1 MQADSPAYYHL
12 FTDLAVGTLEHAN
25 DPVRCAEHVAD
36 QIRELLGVRAVA
48 VAACHGHHAPHGI
61 LAVRPGRHAELVLR
75 PEVDRLIHL
84 SHASPQAMIASPK
97 DPGPTGELLRAL
109 GLGESVVVPL
119 RVGVDMVGALV
130 LLGLMDTTGIE
141 IIVRSLNRLSSLLAL
156 IMRQADQYRDLE
168 LAVAKRTEELR
179 AARDRLEEQH
189 AFLSSLLSGLPNP
202 VSVQD
207 ANGRILRC
215 NPAYS
220 SLVGRSEQ
228 ELVGE
233 PEILFGSSFVIEPAP
248 VEPAEQTTLEC
259 LLDDGCMRR
268 MLATRAPLKTSRGD
282 VAGYVSVLTD
292 VSDLARARQE
302 AEASNRA
309 KSEFLANMSHEIRTP
324 LNGIL
329 GMLQLL
335 SRTHLDEDQKNS
347 VFTAIRSSRR
357 LTQLLND
364 ILDLSRIEAG
374 KLQLETAEFHFA
386 DLRDSVRDLFAI
398 SAKAKGLELSFEI
411 DDAIPSHVVGDEGRL
426 RQILFN
432 LVGNAVK
439 FTSKGS
445 IRISARREDGASGM
459 TVVFSV
465 ADTGVGIPRE
475 RQSDIF
481 QPFTQVDGS
490 SVRSHGGVG
499 LGLAIVRRLVD
510 MLGGR
515 IAMKSAPGRGTTI
528 EVAVPLMAGGSVR
541 PVREEASV
549 SPVSGRRILVAED
562 DRINQ
567 LALTRM
573 LGKLGHI
580 PTVADNGRAALD
592 ILQRESFDLVLM
604 DIQMPVMDG
613 LEATHHIRARV
624 HPDIPADIPVVALT
638 GHAMAGDRERFLAEG
653 MTAYLS
659 KPVDMDALARVIAEV
674 SPGETAD
681 PEKTA

>member
-1 MQADSPAYYHL
+1 
-12 FTDLAVGTLEHAN
+12 
-25 DPVRCAEHVAD
+25 
-36 QIRELLGVRAVA
+36 
-48 VAACHGHHAPHGI
+48 
-61 LAVRPGRHAELVLR
+61 
-75 PEVDRLIHL
+75 
-84 SHASPQAMIASPK
+84 
-97 DPGPTGELLRAL
+97 
-109 GLGESVVVPL
+109 
-119 RVGVDMVGALV
+119 
-130 LLGLMDTTGIE
+130 
-141 IIVRSLNRLSSLLAL
+141 
-156 IMRQADQYRDLE
+156 MRQADQYRDLE
-168 LAVAKRTEELR
+168 LAVAQRTEELR

-189 AFLSSLLSGLPNP
+189 AFLSALLAGLPNP

-207 ANGRILRC
+207 VHGRILRC
-215 NPAYS
+215 NAAYGA
-220 SLVGRSEQ
+220 LAGKTEQ
-228 ELVGE
+228 ELIGG
-233 PEILFGSSFVIEPAP
+233 PEVLFGAGFG
-248 VEPAEQTTLEC
+248 VESLPGDGAGQTELEFRPG
-259 LLDDGCMRR
+259 DGSVRR
-268 MLATRAPLKTSRGD
+268 MLATRAPLHTSHGD
-282 VAGYVSVLTD
+282 VAGYVCVLTD

-374 KLQLETAEFHFA
+374 KMQLETAEFHFA

-411 DDAIPSHVVGDEGRL
+411 DDAIPAHVVGDEGRL

-439 FTSKGS
+439 FTSRGS
-445 IRISARREDGASGM
+445 IRISARREDGRDGM

-475 RQSDIF
+475 RQNDIF
-481 QPFTQVDGS
+481 HPFTQVDGS

-499 LGLAIVRRLVD
+499 LGLAIVKRLVD

-515 IAMKSAPGRGTTI
+515 ITLQSAPGRGTTI
-528 EVAVPLMAGGSVR
+528 EVAVPLETGGRVR
-541 PVREEASV
+541 PEREEA
-549 SPVSGRRILVAED
+549 PVPPVHGRRILVAED
-562 DRINQ
+562 DRVNQ

-573 LGKLGHI
+573 LAKLGHV

-592 ILQRESFDLVLM
+592 ILQRESFDCVLM

-613 LEATHHIRARV
+613 LEATRRIRARV

>member
-1 MQADSPAYYHL
+1 MQADSPAYYQL
-12 FTDLAVGTLEHAN
+12 FTDLAVGTLEHVT

-36 QIRELLGVRAVA
+36 QVRELLGVRAVA
-48 VAACHGHHAPHGI
+48 VAACRGCHARHDI
-61 LAVRPGRHAELVLR
+61 LAVRPRRHAELVLR

-84 SHASPQAMIASPK
+84 SHVSPLAMTASPAE
-97 DPGPTGELLRAL
+97 PGPAGDILRTL
-109 GLGESVVVPL
+109 GLSESVVVPL
-119 RVGVDMVGALV
+119 RVGDDMVGALV

-141 IIVRSLNRLSSLLAL
+141 IIVRSLNRLSPLLAL
-156 IMRQADQYRDLE
+156 VMRQADQFRDLE
-168 LAVAKRTEELR
+168 RAVEERTAELR
-179 AARDRLEEQH
+179 AARNRMEEQH
-189 AFLSSLLSGLPNP
+189 AFLSTLLSSVPNP

-207 ANGRILRC
+207 VDGRILRC

-220 SLVGRSEQ
+220 SLVGRTEQ
-228 ELVGE
+228 ELAGE
-233 PEILFGSSFVIEPAP
+233 PEMLFGPSFV
-248 VEPAEQTTLEC
+248 VESTEGVAQTELEC
-259 LLDDGCMRR
+259 RLEDGCTRR
-268 MLATRAPLKTSRGD
+268 MLATRAPFHSRGGQL
-282 VAGYVSVLTD
+282 AGYISVLTD
-292 VSDLARARQE
+292 VTDLTRARLE

-329 GMLQLL
+329 GMLQLM
-335 SRTHLDEDQKNS
+335 SRTHLDEDQKDC

-374 KLQLETAEFHFA
+374 KLRLETAEFHFA

-398 SAKAKGLELSFEI
+398 PARGKGLELSFDI
-411 DDAIPSHVVGDEGRL
+411 DETIPSNVVGDEGRL

-439 FTSKGS
+439 FTSRGS
-445 IRISARREDGASGM
+445 VRVKARRVDSDVGM
-459 TVVFSV
+459 AVLFSV
-465 ADTGVGIPRE
+465 ADTGMGIPPE
-475 RQSDIF
+475 RQGDIF

-490 SVRSHGGVG
+490 SVRPHGGVG

-515 IAMKSAPGRGTTI
+515 IDMRSEPGKGTTI
-528 EVAVPLMAGGSVR
+528 DVTVPLGVGDSVCAT
-541 PVREEASV
+541 REEAPLPEV
-549 SPVSGRRILVAED
+549 RGMRVLVVED
-562 DRINQ
+562 DRVNQ

-573 LGKLGHI
+573 LGKLGHVA
-580 PTVADNGRAALD
+580 TVADNGRAALD
-592 ILQRESFDLVLM
+592 ILQREGFDCVLM

-613 LEATHHIRARV
+613 LEATRRIRARV
-624 HPDIPADIPVVALT
+624 HPDIPADIPIVALT

-659 KPVDMDALARVIAEV
+659 KPVDMDALARVIAGV
-674 SPGETAD
+674 TAAGA
-681 PEKTA
+681 PMQGNRS

>member
-1 MQADSPAYYHL
+1 MKADSPAYYQL

-48 VAACHGHHAPHGI
+48 VAACQGHHAPHGI
-61 LAVRPGRHAELVLR
+61 LAVRPVRHAELVHR
-75 PEVDRLIHL
+75 PEIDRLIHL
-84 SHASPQAMIASPK
+84 SHASTQAMIASPQ
-97 DPGPTGELLRAL
+97 DQTPAGALLQAL

-119 RVGVDMVGALV
+119 RVGENMVGALV
-130 LLGLMDTTGIE
+130 LLGLMDTKGIE

-168 LAVAKRTEELR
+168 LAVAQRTEELR
-179 AARDRLEEQH
+179 SARDRLEEQH

-207 ANGRILRC
+207 MYGRILRC
-215 NPAYS
+215 NPAYC

-233 PEILFGSSFVIEPAP
+233 PEILFGSSFVIESA
-248 VEPAEQTTLEC
+248 PAEQAALEC

-268 MLATRAPLKTSRGD
+268 MLATRAPLKTSRGE

-309 KSEFLANMSHEIRTP
+309 KTEFLANMSHEIRTP

-335 SRTHLDEDQKNS
+335 SRTHLDEDQKDS

-374 KLQLETAEFHFA
+374 KLPLETAEFHFA

-398 SAKAKGLELSFEI
+398 SAKAKGLDLSFEI
-411 DDAIPSHVVGDEGRL
+411 DDAIPSQVVGDEGRL

-439 FTSKGS
+439 FTSTGS
-445 IRISARREDGASGM
+445 IRITARREDRDAGM
-459 TVVFSV
+459 AVVFSV

-475 RQSDIF
+475 RQNDIF

-515 IAMKSAPGRGTTI
+515 IAMQSEPGRGTTI
-528 EVAVPLMAGGSVR
+528 EVAVPLGIGERVCSKTAGEPAAPLVT
-541 PVREEASV
+541 
-549 SPVSGRRILVAED
+549 GRRILVVED

-573 LGKLGHI
+573 LGKLGHV

-592 ILQRESFDLVLM
+592 ILQRETFDCVLM
-604 DIQMPVMDG
+604 DIQMPDMDG
-613 LEATHHIRARV
+613 LETTRRIRARV
-624 HPDIPADIPVVALT
+624 HPDIPADLPVVALT

-659 KPVDMDALARVIAEV
+659 KPVDMDALARIIAEV
-674 SPGETAD
+674 TPA
-681 PEKTA
+681 